1 MLETTTVQCPYCW
14 ESIEIVVDLS
24 LGEQEYIED
33 CSVCC
38 HPITF
43 RIQPD
48 GSGGADVAAF
58 GDEV

>member
-1 MLETTTVQCPYCW
+1 MLATPTTQCPYCW
-14 ESIEIVVDLS
+14 ETIEIVVDLS

-43 RIQPD
+43 YIVPD
-48 GSGGADVAAF
+48 EFGGAAIQAL
-58 GDEV
+58 GQEE